1 MNFTGL
7 YKAIVQS
14 YTVLNSLY
22 IKSTYHEQPHN
33 DPRPENQADQ
43 QVQQDLVCKS
53 EKKDR
58 DVYTVYNHIYLIK
71 DEVIK
76 T

>member
-1 MNFTGL
+1 MSTLLMNFTGL

-22 IKSTYHEQPHN
+22 IKITYHEQPHN
-33 DPRPENQADQ
+33 NPRPENQADQ

-53 EKKDR
+53 EKKT
-58 DVYTVYNHIYLIK
+58 VMFTPYTIIY
-71 DEVIK
+71 